1 MQVFLVEDSAPVRD
15 RLVQILES
23 IPGIVLVGHASNAE
37 SAIHDILATQP
48 EVVLLDVAL
57 ATGSGFDVLRA
68 VQPQA
73 PQIDFYLLSNFAA
86 FPYRQLAAS
95 LGASDFFDKSTE
107 FERACEVIAER
118 ASTKTALKGEPSCLQ
133 SSC

>member
-23 IPGIVLVGHASNAE
+23 LPGIVLLGHASNAE
-37 SAIHDILATQP
+37 SAIRDILAAQP
-48 EVVLLDVAL
+48 DVVLLDVSL
-57 ATGSGFDVLRA
+57 ASGSGFDVLRA
-68 VQPQA
+68 VRPQA

-86 FPYRQLAAS
+86 FPYRQLAAT
-95 LGASDFFDKSTE
+95 LGARDFFDKSKE
-107 FERACEVIAER
+107 FERACDAIAER
-118 ASTKTALKGEPSCLQ
+118 ASARTALKGESQCLQ